1 MRHRALGAP
10 HTPQGARLPLL
21 ATLTTSGTG
30 ALSRAK
36 HAEGQLEGGPVP
48 TAERRG
54 HRGGAGC
61 QPSCSR
67 GRSQLPH
74 SPGVAVEEAAV
85 PQALH
90 PQAAV
95 PHLAPGLSEPGLQAM
110 PRGRGSWGAHRRAG
124 GARVGGSATAPLG
137 PQKLKVLGDV
147 TATGPGSPP
156 AAVEGEAAGPAAGTV
171 PCGASK
177 GQGRGPAGPG
187 LRQGLVLFTSVR
199 CRGWKTRPNDWV

>member
-1 MRHRALGAP
+1 MRHRAPGAP

-48 TAERRG
+48 TVERRG

-199 CRGWKTRPNDWV
+199 CRGWKTRPSDWV